1 MVQRVLFAGSM
12 LRAGRPTEG
21 AARHSSSR
29 ECTAS
34 EISKFTVRCD
44 QMDRGTALH
53 PATCEG
59 AHSLCVLQSEG
70 SLEMSF
76 FRSEHLQTAQ

>member
-1 MVQRVLFAGSM
+1 MVQRVMFAGSM
-12 LRAGRPTEG
+12 LRAGRPTER
-21 AARHSSSR
+21 AARHSSR
-29 ECTAS
+29 DCTAS
-34 EISKFTVRCD
+34 ERN

-53 PATCEG
+53 PAMCEG

-76 FRSEHLQTAQ
+76 SRSEHLQTAQ